1 MTTDVDGSVEVQSD
15 VVKFADEL
23 LSLVSLLGQR
33 LTAGHGLRPD
43 PAVKLGL
50 SCPANITGQKLGTQS
65 SKSYH
70 NFLTL
75 DNPSCPRLAS
85 WTEILPVVSGEE
97 GVGGVC

>member
-50 SCPANITGQKLGTQS
+50 SCPAHITGQKQRRVKGLSSFSHLG
-65 SKSYH
+65 
-70 NFLTL
+70 
-75 DNPSCPRLAS
+75 
-85 WTEILPVVSGEE
+85 
-97 GVGGVC
+97 